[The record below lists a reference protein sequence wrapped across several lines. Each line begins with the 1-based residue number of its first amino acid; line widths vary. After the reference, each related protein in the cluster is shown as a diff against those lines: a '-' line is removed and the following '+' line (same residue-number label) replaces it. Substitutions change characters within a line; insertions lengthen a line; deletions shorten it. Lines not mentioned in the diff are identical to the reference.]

1 MKIGSERSLISL
13 ESYVKNAQNSD
24 ELKSTRGQEQGKSI
38 KTESVKLSP
47 KARDIQKVRE
57 IMEATPEIR
66 EEKVGQFKREIE
78 AGTYSVQGDKV
89 AEKMIRESLIDAFI

>member
-1 MKIGSERSLISL
+1 
-13 ESYVKNAQNSD
+13 
-24 ELKSTRGQEQGKSI
+24 
-38 KTESVKLSP
+38 
-47 KARDIQKVRE
+47 
-57 IMEATPEIR
+57 MEATPEIR